1 MKCTHHYIIEPPDGS
16 STGNGLVSIGICK
29 NCGDEKIHSN
39 DYDAEKVTLR
49 QIRKGQWR
57 KIKNFVIGNGTPRVK

>member
-1 MKCTHHYIIEPPDGS
+1 MKCTHHYVIEPPDGL
-16 STGNGLVSIGICK
+16 STGNGLVSIGGCK
-29 NCGDEKIHSN
+29 NCGDKKIHSN